1 MMALLELKNLEAWYG
16 SLHILHGVNIQIKQ
30 GDLVS
35 IIGPN
40 GAGKSTTLKAIFNL
54 VPKRTGEIRF
64 NGTSITALRPDQLIR
79 EGIAYVPQG
88 RSVFPSL
95 SVDDN
100 LVLGAYTRK
109 DDYRADLQAIYEKF
123 PRLHERRKQRAG
135 LLSGGEQQMLSIGR
149 ALMTKPKLLLLDE
162 PSLGLDP
169 KIKKLI
175 FDKIVSLKED
185 GITVL
190 TVEQNA
196 RLSLSVSDYAYVLE
210 LGKNKL
216 EGTGKKLLHDKRVQ
230 HLYLGGAI

>member
-1 MMALLELKNLEAWYG
+1 MALLTIKNLQAWYG
-16 SLHILHGVNIQIKQ
+16 RLQILHGVNMEIKQ

-35 IIGPN
+35 VIGPN
-40 GAGKSTTLKAIFNL
+40 GAGKSTALKAIFNL
-54 VPKRTGEIRF
+54 VPKRTGEIIF
-64 NGTSITALRPDQLIR
+64 EGISITNLRPDQLIR
-79 EGIAYVPQG
+79 QGIAYVPQG

-95 SVDDN
+95 SVEEN
-100 LVLGAYTRK
+100 LQLGAYTRK
-109 DDYRADLQAIYEKF
+109 DDWQPDLHAVYQKF
-123 PRLHERRKQRAG
+123 PKLHERRKQRAG

-175 FDKIVSLKED
+175 FDKIAELNHD
-185 GITVL
+185 GLTVL

-216 EGTGKKLLHDKRVQ
+216 EGTGKALLKDKRVQ
-230 HLYLGGAI
+230 HLYLGGVV

>member
-1 MMALLELKNLEAWYG
+1 MSLLHIRNLQAWYG
-16 SLHILHGVNIQIKQ
+16 PLHILHDVSLDLKQ
-30 GDLVS
+30 GTLVS

-40 GAGKSTTLKAIFNL
+40 GAGKSTALKAIFNL
-54 VPKRTGEIRF
+54 VPKRTGEIQL
-64 NGTSITALRPDQLIR
+64 NGKSITALRPDQLIR

-95 SVDDN
+95 SVEEN
-100 LVLGAYTRK
+100 LQLGAYTRK
-109 DDYRADLQAIYEKF
+109 DDWQDDLASIYQRF
-123 PRLHERRKQRAG
+123 PKLHERRKQRAG
-135 LLSGGEQQMLSIGR
+135 LLSGGEQQMVSIGR

-175 FDKIVSLKED
+175 FDKIVSLKEE

-196 RLSLSVSDYAYVLE
+196 KLSLSVSDYAYVLE

-216 EGTGKKLLHDKRVQ
+216 EGTGKALLHDTRVQ